1 MLCYHACQDI
11 LACIVVKNFY
21 TVSIGDPLVHNGK
34 NYKQAYHKTWSAVKY
49 EQRVKVTEVKRF
61 PH

>member
-1 MLCYHACQDI
+1 MLFIMRVRIFSH
-11 LACIVVKNFY
+11 VKIFY
-21 TVSIGDPLVHNGK
+21 TVFIGDPLVHNGK
-34 NYKQAYHKTWSAVKY
+34 NYKQAYHKTCSAVKY